1 MQHARASGLRYNV
14 YKTVMIHKATI
25 HSYSRLDLVYLG
37 LITTVYFV
45 TGQIGLFFATEHGN
59 ATLVWPPAG
68 IALAALMLYG
78 YRFWP
83 GIFLGTLLMNLTVG
97 VPLVVICSVAA
108 GNVLGAL
115 LGTYLLKRLV
125 GFRAALERLQD
136 ALGLII
142 YAAGIST
149 LISPTFGIISQLLTG
164 GLTWELSGLAWLTWW
179 MGDAVGVLLIAP
191 VILSWAAHPHVD
203 TTPRRLIEAGLLLLL
218 TMLVSI
224 TVYSDLF
231 YRQTYLPLT
240 YTIFPLVIWAALRFG
255 QRGATVIA
263 YIGSSSAVWGAVN
276 GSGPFMGRSTQA
288 SHLLLQSFMGIV
300 AVTALILAAIIN
312 ERKQAQTALQESE
325 TRYCSLMNDV
335 LDSSNIGTII
345 LDAQL
350 RVVWMNQAFERYFG
364 LNRATLIGQ
373 DMRPVMTRQISR
385 IFADPEEFAAKI
397 AATYTQNT
405 YVENFECHVP
415 PGPQRAAC
423 WLEHWSHPIKTGLY
437 AGGRIEHYYDITAR
451 KRTED
456 ALQENQRFIHRIADA
471 TPAILYL
478 FDLVQQCNVYSN
490 HELGTILGYTQQE
503 IQAMGMNFFAEK
515 MHPADL
521 ARLPEHLQQVMA
533 LADDEIIEHD
543 YRMKNADGAWRWLS
557 SREIMFTRTPEGQVH
572 VILGTAQ
579 DITARKQ
586 AEEQVKTSLREKEVL
601 LKEIHHRVKNNLQV
615 ISSLF
620 RLQSRYTDDRHALEM
635 FRESQ
640 DRVQSMALVHQK
652 LYQSADL
659 ARIDFA
665 EYLRSLTTSLLRSY
679 QIDHQSITLT
689 IMVDDLFLD
698 IDQAIP
704 CGLIIN
710 ELVSNSLKYAFPD
723 NRTGEIRIELRR
735 TVDHQ
740 LMLMV
745 HDNGIGLPPD
755 IDLTTNKTLGL
766 QLASTLTNQLGGSIT
781 IDRHGGTTFMIL
793 FTPVYHEEREN
804 HYEYS

>member
-1 MQHARASGLRYNV
+1 MVMRRKASIHA
-14 YKTVMIHKATI
+14 
-25 HSYSRLDLVYLG
+25 YSRRDLVYLG
-37 LITTVYFV
+37 LITSVYVV

-59 ATLVWPPAG
+59 ASLVWPPAG

-83 GIFLGTLLMNLTVG
+83 GIFLGTVLLNLTVG
-97 VPLVVICSVAA
+97 MPLVVICSVAT
-108 GNVLGAL
+108 GNVLGVL

-136 ALGLII
+136 ALGLIM

-149 LISPTFGIISQLLTG
+149 LISPTFGIIGQLLTG
-164 GLTWELSGLAWLTWW
+164 GLPWEVSGLAWLTWW
-179 MGDAVGVLLIAP
+179 MGDVVGVLLIAP
-191 VILSWAAHPHVD
+191 VILSWAAHPQID
-203 TTPRRLIEAGLLLLL
+203 TTPRRLIEAGGLLFFTILIS
-218 TMLVSI
+218 TA
-224 TVYSDLF
+224 VYSEIF

-255 QRGATVIA
+255 QRGATAIA
-263 YIGSSSAVWGAVN
+263 CIGSSIAVWGAVN
-276 GSGPFMGRSTQA
+276 ASGPFLGRSMQE
-288 SHLLLQSFMGIV
+288 SLLLLQSFMGIV
-300 AVTALILAAIIN
+300 AVTALILAAIIS
-312 ERKQAQTALQESE
+312 ERKHAQAALQESE
-325 TRYCSLMNDV
+325 TRYRSLMNDV
-335 LDSSNIGTII
+335 LDSSNIGTLI

-350 RVVWMNQAFERYFG
+350 RVVWMNQAFEHYFG

-373 DMRPVMTRQISR
+373 DMRPIMTRQISR
-385 IFADPEEFAAKI
+385 IFAEPEQFAVRI
-397 AATYTQNT
+397 AATYAQNT
-405 YVENFECHVP
+405 YVENFECHVQP
-415 PGPQRAAC
+415 DPQRDEC

-437 AGGRIEHYYDITAR
+437 AGGRLEHYYDITAR

-478 FDLVQQCNVYSN
+478 FDLVQQCNIYSN

-503 IQAMGMNFFAEK
+503 LQAMGMSFFAEK

-521 ARLPEHLQQVMA
+521 ARLPDHFQNLRA
-533 LADDEIIEHD
+533 LTDDGIVEHD
-543 YRMKNADGAWRWLS
+543 YRIKHADGTWRWLF
-557 SREIMFTRTPEGQVH
+557 SREVLFSRTPEGQVH

-579 DITARKQ
+579 DITVRKQ
-586 AEEQVKTSLREKEVL
+586 AEEQIKASLREKEVL

-620 RLQSRYTDDRHALEM
+620 RLQSRYTNDRHALEM

-679 QIDHQSITLT
+679 QTDHQSITLT
-689 IMVDDLFLD
+689 ILVDDLFLD

-723 NRTGEIRIELRR
+723 NRTGAIQIELRR

-740 LMLMV
+740 LTLTV

-781 IDRHGGTTFMIL
+781 IDRHGGTTFVII